1 MTNVMDYSPQR
12 HRDTETQRHRDT
24 EKASKEESDVLCL
37 SSPPEIVYAWK
48 FIPSAPRK
56 SNENPEFD
64 VYSLVP

>member
-1 MTNVMDYSPQR
+1 MSRTLDDKC
-12 HRDTETQRHRDT
+12 HGLFTTETQRHR
-24 EKASKEESDVLCL
+24 ESKQKNSQM
-37 SSPPEIVYAWK
+37 SSVSAPEIVYARK

>member
-1 MTNVMDYSPQR
+1 MSRTLDDKC
-12 HRDTETQRHRDT
+12 HGLFTTETQRHRDT